1 MAEVI
6 KDIQIQTG
14 EGYGAI
20 VMAYAKLSMGPGK
33 ISFRDFVRLRL
44 FDPALRET
52 ADLNAFIGQRRN
64 RDICVTVNHR
74 HDWLGMLSNKVAALS
89 YLAAYGFPVIKFAA
103 IYAPGIARG
112 DATILGDRE
121 ALKAFLLRA
130 PYPLFGKPTEGVQSL
145 GTIGLRALTA
155 DGKGIEKI
163 DGETIA
169 LDAFVEDI
177 ATHYDA
183 GYVFQPMARPHE
195 KIAALCGQKL
205 ACVRL
210 VTILT
215 ESGPEILRGCW
226 KIPAGDNLADN
237 YWRAGNLLASLDLAE
252 GRILRVISGN
262 GLELSEK
269 RAHPDSGAAL
279 IGFQHPEWERMT
291 ALALDGARL
300 MRHVPLIGWDL
311 ACAEQG
317 PLIVEMNETPDFGL
331 PQLVDRR
338 GIYDE
343 TFRKFEQF
351 QLRNEAALIKEGKA
365 KLAKL

>member
-6 KDIQIQTG
+6 KDIQAQTG
-14 EGYGAI
+14 ESYGSI

-89 YLAAYGFPVIKFAA
+89 YLAAYGFPVIPFAA
-103 IYAPGIARG
+103 FFAPGIARG
-112 DATILGDRE
+112 AATVLGDRA

-130 PYPLFGKPTEGVQSL
+130 PYPLFGKPTEGLQSL
-145 GTIGLRALTA
+145 GTIGLRGLTP
-155 DGKGIEKI
+155 DGDGLEKI
-163 DGETIA
+163 DGDI
-169 LDAFVEDI
+169 LSIDAFVEDI
-177 ATHYDA
+177 ATHYDG
-183 GYVFQPMARPHE
+183 GYVFQPMVRPHPA
-195 KIAALCGQKL
+195 IAALCGPKL

-210 VTILT
+210 LTLLT
-215 ESGPEILRGCW
+215 ESGPQIVRGCW
-226 KIPAGDNLADN
+226 KIPAGDNIADN
-237 YWRAGNLLASLDLAE
+237 YWRPGNLLASLDLAE
-252 GRILRVISGN
+252 GKINRVISGN

-269 RAHPDSGAAL
+269 RAHPDTGAAL
-279 IGFQHPEWERMT
+279 IGFRHPEWERMT

-351 QLRNEAALIKEGKA
+351 QQRNEAAAIKEGKA
-365 KLAKL
+365 RLAKL